1 MFFTILSLFLND
13 NNAARLF
20 LCRAPI
26 DEGKERSTVVESGL
40 SSADGLAVDWIYG
53 HIYWTNADKDS
64 IELANFEGNM
74 QKTLFKSELKEPRS
88 IAVDP
93 LNG

>member
-1 MFFTILSLFLND
+1 MFSTTILSLFRKQQRH
-13 NNAARLF
+13 RLF

>member
-1 MFFTILSLFLND
+1 MLLFFF
-13 NNAARLF
+13 F
-20 LCRAPI
+20 FFRAPI
-26 DEGKERSTVVESGL
+26 DEGRERSIVVESEL

-53 HIYWTNADKDS
+53 HIYWTNSHSDS

-74 QKTLFKSELKEPRS
+74 QKTLFKSELSEPRS